1 MLSLCIQ
8 MNIFV
13 IKQRL
18 LITKCDKSDAQAVVF
33 SYMRFDGNNLLF
45 DHYGDEIKSRI
56 VYPRSLPILIP
67 RHPEFR
73 KLTGVLLAKNIVT
86 ISQENGQKNLYDS
99 LSNADKIIF
108 DTKAYYT
115 IPLYGTNSLAESEVN
130 DIPLPVYVEKA
141 IPSSMVEDKT
151 PLSIALCIDNNYGK
165 YLTPLLYSIH

>member
-1 MLSLCIQ
+1 

-108 DTKAYYT
+108 DTKAY
-115 IPLYGTNSLAESEVN
+115 
-130 DIPLPVYVEKA
+130 
-141 IPSSMVEDKT
+141 
-151 PLSIALCIDNNYGK
+151 
-165 YLTPLLYSIH
+165 